1 MAKQNKFNFKGIEK
15 KARTTL
21 ENAMVEIGNA
31 AKSFFVENFRKQG
44 FDDKNIEKWP
54 KRKKTERKGRGKY
67 AKGEDGKRD
76 KGMVRSVKAGRAILV
91 KTGDLRRSI
100 IRNPAN
106 RAALSVKISTDLP
119 YAKVHNNGETINV
132 DGRKGSG
139 TITRSIRGSA
149 GFKNGKFTRGRAKK
163 VTFQGKEYTTGSYA
177 IKMPKRQFMG
187 DSYNLNERIKKIIVK
202 RLDKTFK

>member
-1 MAKQNKFNFKGIEK
+1 MAKQNKFNLKGIEK

-44 FDDKNIEKWP
+44 FDDKSVERWQP
-54 KRKKTERKGRGKY
+54 RKK
-67 AKGEDGKRD
+67 ADKR
-76 KGMVRSVKAGRAILV
+76 AGRAILV

-106 RAALSVKISTDLP
+106 RAALSVKISTDLV
-119 YAKVHNNGETINV
+119 YAARHN
-132 DGRKGSG
+132 DGLKG
-139 TITRSIRGSA
+139 
-149 GFKNGKFTRGRAKK
+149 
-163 VTFQGKEYTTGSYA
+163 
-177 IKMPKRQFMG
+177 MPKRQFMG

>member
-21 ENAMVEIGNA
+21 ENAMVEIGNS

-44 FDDKNIEKWP
+44 FDNKSVERWQP
-54 KRKKTERKGRGKY
+54 RKK
-67 AKGEDGKRD
+67 ADKR
-76 KGMVRSVKAGRAILV
+76 AGRAILV

-106 RAALSVKISTDLP
+106 RAALSVKISTDLV
-119 YAKVHNNGETINV
+119 YAARHN
-132 DGRKGSG
+132 DGLKG
-139 TITRSIRGSA
+139 
-149 GFKNGKFTRGRAKK
+149 
-163 VTFQGKEYTTGSYA
+163 
-177 IKMPKRQFMG
+177 MPKRQFMG

>member
-44 FDDKNIEKWP
+44 FDDKNVERWQP
-54 KRKKTERKGRGKY
+54 RKK
-67 AKGEDGKRD
+67 ADKR
-76 KGMVRSVKAGRAILV
+76 AGRAILV

-106 RAALSVKISTDLP
+106 RAALSVKISTDLV
-119 YAKVHNNGETINV
+119 YAARHNNGL
-132 DGRKGSG
+132 KG
-139 TITRSIRGSA
+139 
-149 GFKNGKFTRGRAKK
+149 
-163 VTFQGKEYTTGSYA
+163 
-177 IKMPKRQFMG
+177 MPKRQFMG

-202 RLDKTFK
+202 RLDNTFK

>member
-44 FDDKNIEKWP
+44 FDDKNVEKWKP
-54 KRKKTERKGRGKY
+54 RKK
-67 AKGEDGKRD
+67 ADKR
-76 KGMVRSVKAGRAILV
+76 AGRAILV

-106 RAALSVKISTDLP
+106 RAALSVKISTDLV
-119 YAKVHNNGETINV
+119 YAARHNNGL
-132 DGRKGSG
+132 KG
-139 TITRSIRGSA
+139 
-149 GFKNGKFTRGRAKK
+149 
-163 VTFQGKEYTTGSYA
+163 
-177 IKMPKRQFMG
+177 MPKRQFIG

>member
-44 FDDKNIEKWP
+44 FDDKNVEKWQP
-54 KRKKTERKGRGKY
+54 RKK
-67 AKGEDGKRD
+67 ADKR
-76 KGMVRSVKAGRAILV
+76 AGRAILV

-106 RAALSVKISTDLP
+106 RAALSIKISTDLV
-119 YAKVHNNGETINV
+119 YAARHNNGL
-132 DGRKGSG
+132 KG
-139 TITRSIRGSA
+139 
-149 GFKNGKFTRGRAKK
+149 
-163 VTFQGKEYTTGSYA
+163 
-177 IKMPKRQFMG
+177 MPKRQFMG

>member
-1 MAKQNKFNFKGIEK
+1 MGKSNKFDLKQAEK
-15 KARTTL
+15 KARK
-21 ENAMVEIGNA
+21 AMEAAIVDVGNT
-31 AKSFFVENFRKQG
+31 AKVFFVDSFRKQG
-44 FDDKNIEKWP
+44 WDDQSVQKWQ

-76 KGMVRSVKAGRAILV
+76 KNSVRSVKSGRAILV

-100 IRNPAN
+100 KRNPAN
-106 RAALSVKISTDLP
+106 RAALSIKISTDLP
-119 YAKVHNNGETINV
+119 YAKIHNDGETINV
-132 DGRKGSG
+132 GGRKGSG

-149 GFKNGKFTRGRAKK
+149 GFKDGKFTKGRAKK

-187 DSYNLNERIKKIIVK
+187 DSYNLNEKVKQVIVK
-202 RLDKTFK
+202 RLDKVFT

>member
-21 ENAMVEIGNA
+21 ENAMVEIGNS

-44 FDDKNIEKWP
+44 FDDKNVERWQP
-54 KRKKTERKGRGKY
+54 RKK
-67 AKGEDGKRD
+67 ADKR
-76 KGMVRSVKAGRAILV
+76 AGRAILV

-106 RAALSVKISTDLP
+106 RAALSVKISTDLV
-119 YAKVHNNGETINV
+119 YAARHNNGL
-132 DGRKGSG
+132 KG
-139 TITRSIRGSA
+139 
-149 GFKNGKFTRGRAKK
+149 
-163 VTFQGKEYTTGSYA
+163 
-177 IKMPKRQFMG
+177 MPKRQFMG

>member
-21 ENAMVEIGNA
+21 ENAMVEIGNS

-44 FDDKNIEKWP
+44 FDDKNVERWQP
-54 KRKKTERKGRGKY
+54 RKK
-67 AKGEDGKRD
+67 ADKR
-76 KGMVRSVKAGRAILV
+76 AGRAILV

-106 RAALSVKISTDLP
+106 RAALSIKISTDLV
-119 YAKVHNNGETINV
+119 YAARHNNGL
-132 DGRKGSG
+132 KG
-139 TITRSIRGSA
+139 
-149 GFKNGKFTRGRAKK
+149 
-163 VTFQGKEYTTGSYA
+163 
-177 IKMPKRQFMG
+177 MPKRQFIG

-202 RLDKTFK
+202 RLDNTFK

>member
-21 ENAMVEIGNA
+21 ENAMVDIGNA

-44 FDDKNIEKWP
+44 FDDKNVEKWKP
-54 KRKKTERKGRGKY
+54 RKK
-67 AKGEDGKRD
+67 ADKR
-76 KGMVRSVKAGRAILV
+76 AGRAILV

-106 RAALSVKISTDLP
+106 RAALSVKISTDLV
-119 YAKVHNNGETINV
+119 YAARHNNGL
-132 DGRKGSG
+132 KG
-139 TITRSIRGSA
+139 
-149 GFKNGKFTRGRAKK
+149 
-163 VTFQGKEYTTGSYA
+163 
-177 IKMPKRQFMG
+177 MPKRQFMG

-202 RLDKTFK
+202 RLDNTFK

>member
-21 ENAMVEIGNA
+21 ENAMVEIGNS

-44 FDDKNIEKWP
+44 FDDKNVEKWQP
-54 KRKKTERKGRGKY
+54 RKK
-67 AKGEDGKRD
+67 ADKR
-76 KGMVRSVKAGRAILV
+76 AGRAILV

-106 RAALSVKISTDLP
+106 RAALSIKISTDLV
-119 YAKVHNNGETINV
+119 YAARHNNGL
-132 DGRKGSG
+132 KG
-139 TITRSIRGSA
+139 
-149 GFKNGKFTRGRAKK
+149 
-163 VTFQGKEYTTGSYA
+163 
-177 IKMPKRQFMG
+177 MPKRQFMG

>member
-21 ENAMVEIGNA
+21 ENAMVEIGNS

-44 FDDKNIEKWP
+44 FDDKNVERWQP
-54 KRKKTERKGRGKY
+54 RKK
-67 AKGEDGKRD
+67 ADKR
-76 KGMVRSVKAGRAILV
+76 AGRAILV

-106 RAALSVKISTDLP
+106 RAALSIKISTDLV
-119 YAKVHNNGETINV
+119 YAARHNNGL
-132 DGRKGSG
+132 KG
-139 TITRSIRGSA
+139 
-149 GFKNGKFTRGRAKK
+149 
-163 VTFQGKEYTTGSYA
+163 
-177 IKMPKRQFMG
+177 MPKRQFMG

-202 RLDKTFK
+202 RLDNTFK